1 MDRNADEGFSE
12 GLWLNKLPLNTLR
25 ICDLRHRHILR
36 NHPVENAVHHLDENT
51 YVSDGFFPCT
61 SDIQYVLRKEGY
73 SILLCMQYQLE
84 EMEELFSI
92 TSIGQ
97 SIKGRIL
104 QRAKRLHL
112 SGSDL
117 LRHQF
122 PLLIIAALYSVVAD
136 AFASA
141 FPFQFT
147 RCHQF
152 AQCHLN

>member
-1 MDRNADEGFSE
+1 MDHNVDEGFSE
-12 GLWLNKLPLNTLR
+12 GLWLNKLLLYAPR
-25 ICDLRHRHILR
+25 ICYLRHSDYSCD
-36 NHPVENAVHHLDENT
+36 HPVENVVHHLDENT

-97 SIKGRIL
+97 SIKVRIL

-117 LRHQF
+117 LSHQF
-122 PLLIIAALYSVVAD
+122 LIFGGSGCFCLCLPVSI
-136 AFASA
+136 
-141 FPFQFT
+141 
-147 RCHQF
+147 HQMPPVC
-152 AQCHLN
+152 AMPPQLSLH